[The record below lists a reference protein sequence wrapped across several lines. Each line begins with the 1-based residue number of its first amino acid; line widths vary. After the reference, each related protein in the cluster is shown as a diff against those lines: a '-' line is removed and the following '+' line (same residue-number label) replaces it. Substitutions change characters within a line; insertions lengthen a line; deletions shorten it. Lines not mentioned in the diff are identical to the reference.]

1 MVLIIFKQYQTFWQ
15 TQQGPKW
22 SGPTSCQLIP
32 NAAIMTNTWGLYRIT
47 DRSPTFIQPSV
58 QSSQFML
65 TQGSCPRGIY
75 SIAATAFHV
84 LDPILNYRKGLLR
97 VQIRESSG
105 DNSNLWALK
114 KLGLQS
120 PRVTP
125 NDSFPHNS
133 YWVLPH
139 SSQGTWVLKCTQP
152 PASYSCYTNKEW
164 Q

>member
-1 MVLIIFKQYQTFWQ
+1 MEWSYLLPTH
-15 TQQGPKW
+15 TQCGNHDKYL
-22 SGPTSCQLIP
+22 G
-32 NAAIMTNTWGLYRIT
+32 A
-47 DRSPTFIQPSV
+47 V
-58 QSSQFML
+58 Q
-65 TQGSCPRGIY
+65 
-75 SIAATAFHV
+75 
-84 LDPILNYRKGLLR
+84 NYRQVSNIHSAKCPKLSVYADTGILSSWNLQHSSNCLLCVRSYSKLQKGSLR

-120 PRVTP
+120 ARVTP

-133 YWVLPH
+133 YWVLSH

-152 PASYSCYTNKEW
+152 PSSYSCYTNKEW

>member
-47 DRSPTFIQPSV
+47 DRSPTKCPKLPVYADTGIL
-58 QSSQFML
+58 SSWNLQHSSNCL
-65 TQGSCPRGIY
+65 LCVRSYSKLQKGS
-75 SIAATAFHV
+75 
-84 LDPILNYRKGLLR
+84 LR

-133 YWVLPH
+133 YWVLSH
-139 SSQGTWVLKCTQP
+139 SSQGTWVLKCT
-152 PASYSCYTNKEW
+152 
-164 Q
+164 